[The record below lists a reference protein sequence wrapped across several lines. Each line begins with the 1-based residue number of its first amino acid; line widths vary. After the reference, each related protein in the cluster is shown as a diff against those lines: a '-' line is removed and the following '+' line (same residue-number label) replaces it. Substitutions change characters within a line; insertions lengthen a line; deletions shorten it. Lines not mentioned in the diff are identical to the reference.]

1 MVQHQAAGWWIL
13 TDAEVE
19 VEDFVKRAKA
29 LTKEIEES
37 AVKHGE
43 VETDPATIGDNG
55 RETMVVSP
63 WWKVAAER
71 DEILLPRFFLGGG
84 L

>member
-1 MVQHQAAGWWIL
+1 M
-13 TDAEVE
+13 
-19 VEDFVKRAKA
+19 EDFVKRAKA

-43 VETDPATIGDNG
+43 VETDPATIGDNV
-55 RETMVVSP
+55 VVSP

-71 DEILLPRFFLGGG
+71 DEILLPRFFWGGG